1 MQTQTSIELVLP
13 RLHSGQASVKRDRRR
28 YNVVAWGRR
37 AGKTVLGHDL
47 CCEPSVLPM
56 PVAWFAPSY
65 KDMLEVW
72 RDMVRTLAP
81 IIKRANASEHRIEN
95 IAGGVLEFWSLVDEQ
110 AGRGRKY
117 KRVIVDECAF
127 APHLLDTW
135 NFAIRPTL
143 LDMGGDAYFF
153 STPKGRNG
161 FWHLW
166 QNSNNDAD
174 WQSWQMPTAIN
185 PMIPPSEIDAMRQ
198 SLPERVFQQEILAQF
213 VDDAGGVFRRVMDA
227 ATAPGDATPQPG
239 QQYIYGIDWGKSND
253 WTVITILDSAGV
265 MVAMDRFNQI
275 DYQVQLG
282 RLDAL
287 VRRWPPATIIAERNS
302 MGEPLIEQLQRAG
315 LPVQPFQTTNATK
328 TSSLDALALAFER
341 GEIRILPDSVLIAE
355 LQAYEMERLP
365 SGLLRY
371 SAPDGMHDDCVMS
384 LAMAWQGIATSA
396 PLLLW
401 G

>member
-1 MQTQTSIELVLP
+1 
-13 RLHSGQASVKRDRRR
+13 
-28 YNVVAWGRR
+28 
-37 AGKTVLGHDL
+37 
-47 CCEPSVLPM
+47 
-56 PVAWFAPSY
+56 
-65 KDMLEVW
+65 
-72 RDMVRTLAP
+72 MVRTLAP

-239 QQYIYGIDWGKSND
+239 QQYIYGLTGESQMTGRSSRSGFCRRYGGDG
-253 WTVITILDSAGV
+253 
-265 MVAMDRFNQI
+265 QI
-275 DYQVQLG
+275 
-282 RLDAL
+282 
-287 VRRWPPATIIAERNS
+287 
-302 MGEPLIEQLQRAG
+302 
-315 LPVQPFQTTNATK
+315 QPN
-328 TSSLDALALAFER
+328 
-341 GEIRILPDSVLIAE
+341 
-355 LQAYEMERLP
+355 RLP
-365 SGLLRY
+365 SAARSSGCTC
-371 SAPDGMHDDCVMS
+371 AA
-384 LAMAWQGIATSA
+384 LASGNHHCRAKTAWASR
-396 PLLLW
+396 
-401 G
+401 

>member
-1 MQTQTSIELVLP
+1 MILPQLRIDQYAIAQHPAKIKVL
-13 RLHSGQASVKRDRRR
+13 SM
-28 YNVVAWGRR
+28 GRR
-37 AGKTVLGHDL
+37 WGKTVLGGAL
-47 CCEPSVLPM
+47 VGLVLQQHGR
-56 PVAWFAPSY
+56 VAWIAPTY
-65 KDMLEVW
+65 KNTRPMW
-72 RDMVRTLAP
+72 RW
-81 IIKRANASEHRIEN
+81 ISN
-95 IAGGVLEFWSLVDEQ
+95 SLIDDVK
-110 AGRGRKY
+110 A
-117 KRVIVDECAF
+117 KRVIVNKTERTIETHRGGFLGIYSGDNIDSIRGEAFNLVVLDEA
-127 APHLLDTW
+127 ARLPENAWTD
-135 NFAIRPTL
+135 AIMPTL
-143 LDMGGDAYFF
+143 ADYDGNGVLI
-153 STPKGRNG
+153 STPKGRNWFYAEWIRG
-161 FWHLW
+161 LKRTEEH
-166 QNSNNDAD
+166 A
-174 WQSWQMPTAIN
+174 SWQAPTRDN
-185 PMIPPSEIDAMRQ
+185 PMLSIRKAAK
-198 SLPERVFQQEILAQF
+198 LAKERVTERAYRQEWLAEF
-213 VDDAGGVFRRVMDA
+213 VEDGGVFRRVMDA
-227 ATAPGDATPQPG
+227 ATAPGDAIPQPG

-253 WTVITILDSAGV
+253 WTVITILDSDGI

-302 MGEPLIEQLQRAG
+302 MGEPLIEQLQRVG

-328 TSSLDALALAFER
+328 TSALDALALAFER

>member
-1 MQTQTSIELVLP
+1 MIIKVDPPELHPGQREVWNDKARFHVL
-13 RLHSGQASVKRDRRR
+13 AC
-28 YNVVAWGRR
+28 GRR
-37 AGKTVLGHDL
+37 WGKSRLGSLL
-47 CCEPSVLPM
+47 CLR
-56 PVAWFAPSY
+56 VAINGGRAWWVAPSY
-65 KDMLEVW
+65 PVASVGW
-72 RDMVRTLAP
+72 RMIRRLAVQIPQTTIRESDRLVTLA
-81 IIKRANASEHRIEN
+81 N
-95 IAGGVLEFWSLVDEQ
+95 GGMIQVKSADNPDSL
-110 AGRGRKY
+110 RGEGLDY
-117 KRVIVDECAF
+117 VVIDECAF
-127 APHLLDTW
+127 VREAAWTEAL
-135 NFAIRPTL
+135 RPAL
-143 LDMGGDAYFF
+143 ADRRGGALFI
-153 STPKGRNG
+153 STPKGRNW
-161 FWHLW
+161 FWRLW
-166 QNSNNDAD
+166 HNAD
-174 WQSWQMPTAIN
+174 NVEWRAWRFTSYDN
-185 PMIPPSEIDAMRQ
+185 PFILPSEIDAARAG
-198 SLPERVFQQEILAQF
+198 LPERIYQQEFMAEFI
-213 VDDAGGVFRRVMDA
+213 DDAGGVFRRVMDA

-302 MGEPLIEQLQRAG
+302 MGEPLIEQLQRVG

-328 TSSLDALALAFER
+328 TSALDALTLAFER